1 MKYRKTISAVSAA
14 AAIVNMFAAVSAA
27 EPVIDIDFRDETSV
41 SDWSN
46 SDGITFSHDDVIGD
60 YALIDGNSAASAPR
74 SPEFSV
80 SGDVCVEFD
89 MMIPTNKAD
98 GMTANTI
105 GGGATGG
112 LALMEGDSVAG
123 VVGFRGNST
132 GTPDHIISTGGT
144 KNTTWLLGLASPKST
159 AYRDQWLHYVMVV
172 NTDTDKGDI
181 YIIDPED
188 EKVYNNEGTFTSYI
202 KNIGALTN
210 IGVVSDTNYTIGLAN
225 LKVYEPDPNKVEL
238 SAVDDVTVQYLPGE
252 GSVST
257 VQYTS
262 KALRTL
268 GYNSGGEYIQTDQSI
283 VMDSAVIDYS
293 VTTAD
298 GETPKDGISIG
309 SDGIL
314 EITSQAE
321 AGEYIVTARC
331 GELTAELP
339 LEVKEAG
346 LAVRAEISGNDEII
360 LGSGTEYAYKVLPVA
375 DTGAVLPDKD
385 VTWEII
391 GNACGCSIND
401 EGVLTVGNETGKITL
416 KAVID
421 ENGVSQEFDVYIRS
435 QEDIENAPVEIKGML
450 LSSGG
455 TDISSGTVSGA
466 AIKSDTEGQEAH
478 LCIRGYDKYGL
489 LTVDENF
496 DIGILEK
503 GAYSVDIASAA
514 ELEGTV
520 KLRAMIIGENEK
532 VLSGKT
538 VDMTEGIYKGLP
550 IVGDWYMN
558 EEVGIGASANS
569 GPPAGIDPEVVNT
582 SEHSASYKYDD
593 NYREITKDNILW
605 YKTGAYYSG
614 SNIYQQHSR
623 DWEQQALP
631 IGNGYMG
638 GMIFG
643 MPGRDQ
649 IQFNEETFWAGGY
662 RGIQTESNSST
673 INPDMG
679 EGINSYM
686 NAGNIFVDFGMP
698 KNAEVRNYYRD
709 LDLDEAVAHVEY
721 TYNNVKYN
729 REYFASYKAESLIFR
744 YTADTDGA
752 LTFDVNPVMAH
763 PGNIK
768 TEDGVITITG
778 KLKDSEP
785 YSSGGNVRYAMESDL
800 EYCAKIKVIADGGE
814 VIDDY
819 AKISVKDANAVTI
832 IVTCATDYDPDQFEI
847 GEDGKVDIEAK
858 QFKHRDG
865 VEYAVSKAETRL
877 ANTDGKSYEELK
889 NEHIEDYKSLFD
901 RVKFT
906 LTDDDEICKTPT
918 NELLSSYGS
927 VVSQTTDSTGA
938 SKVTYDQAKYDAL
951 DKHAE
956 ELYYN
961 YSRYLMIASSR
972 ENTIPAN
979 LQGKWCQSVS
989 EIWGSGY
996 TLNINLEMNYWFA
1009 GEANLT
1015 ESAMALIGWLES
1027 QIPAGSVTAKNQY
1040 GITQKS
1046 YRMEN
1051 GKVVFE
1057 ESENIEDRPFIM
1069 HTKSSILGSTDITG
1083 SMSIQSPGNLAWLM
1097 QNVWN
1102 IYETSG
1108 DVELLR
1114 TRLYPIMRQAAN
1126 FYTQYMYS
1134 NKRTTDDTEKY
1145 PNGYYYTTGSSRSP
1159 EQGPTQ
1165 EGIYYDL
1172 QLVAG
1177 FYDYIIEAA
1186 NILGTDKDKLEV
1198 WHEIRDNI
1206 KKPVELGDDG
1216 QVKEWE
1222 QETAYNRDENGNKLG
1237 DDHHRH
1243 ISNLVALYP
1252 GELINRDTP
1261 EFMEGARIVLNNRGD
1276 DSTGWSCSFKFLLWG
1291 RLLDGDRALELFRYQ
1306 IAKKTYSN
1314 LFNFHDPFQID
1325 GNFGSAAGIHELVMQ
1340 SEDNDIYIL
1349 PALPSQW
1356 DKGSISGIKSKN
1368 GSEVSIEWAEGKLT
1382 QAEITPIKDCVMNIG
1397 YGDTNLAVTA
1407 DGVTTVVAPVNGL
1420 CSVAVTAGKTYSIA
1434 PTEAEADK
1442 DMYTVEGSE
1451 KQDGTCKITVSKN
1464 SDAASDGHMM
1474 YIACYKDGVPT
1485 SIKAIDIS
1493 SLSKGQEDYTIEYG
1507 NADSIKVFFWNS
1519 KNIPVSS
1526 QVTL

>member
-1 MKYRKTISAVSAA
+1 MKYRKTISAISAA
-14 AAIVNMFAAVSAA
+14 AAAVNMLASVSAA
-27 EPVIDIDFRDETSV
+27 EPVLDIGFSDETAV

-46 SDGITFSHDDVIGD
+46 SDGITFSHNDVVGD
-60 YALIDGNSAASAPR
+60 YALIDGSSAANAPR

-98 GMTANTI
+98 GTTANII

-112 LALMEGDSVAG
+112 LALMEGESVAG

-159 AYRDQWLHYVMVV
+159 AYRDQWLHYVMIV

-188 EKVYNNEGTFTSYI
+188 EKVYNNEGTFASYI
-202 KNIGALTN
+202 KSIGSLTN

-225 LKVYEPDPNKVEL
+225 LKVYEPEPTKVEL

-268 GYNSGGEYIQTDQSI
+268 GYNSGGEYIETEQNI
-283 VMDSAVIDYS
+283 LMDSAVIEYS
-293 VTTAD
+293 VTAAD
-298 GETPKDGISIG
+298 GEQPESGISIS
-309 SDGIL
+309 SDGKL
-314 EITSQAE
+314 EITSEAN
-321 AGEYIVTARC
+321 AGEYTITASC
-331 GELTAELP
+331 GELTAEMP

-346 LAVRAEISGNDEII
+346 LAVRAEITGSDEIV
-360 LGSGTEYAYKVLPVA
+360 LGSGSEYEYKALPVA
-375 DTGAVLPDKD
+375 DTGAVLPDKET
-385 VTWEII
+385 TWELI
-391 GNACGCSIND
+391 GDNHGCSINNS
-401 EGVLTVGNETGKITL
+401 GILTVGNETGKITL
-416 KAVID
+416 KAVIS
-421 ENGVSQEFDVYIRS
+421 ENGISQEYEVYIRS
-435 QEDIENAPVEIKGML
+435 QAEVENAPVELKGIL

-455 TDISSGTVSGA
+455 TDISSGNISGA
-466 AIKSDTEGQEAH
+466 AISSDIDGESAR
-478 LCIRGYDKYGL
+478 LRIKGYDKYGL
-489 LTVDENF
+489 LTVDESA
-496 DIGILEK
+496 DIGMLEM
-503 GAYSVDIASAA
+503 GVYSVDINSDNS
-514 ELEGTV
+514 LDGTV
-520 KLRAMIIGENEK
+520 KLRAMIIGENDT
-532 VLSGKT
+532 VLSGVT
-538 VDMTEGIYKGLP
+538 EDITEGIYKGLP
-550 IVGDWYMN
+550 IVGDWHMN
-558 EEVGIGASANS
+558 EDVGIGASANS

-582 SEHSASYKYDD
+582 SEHSATYKYDD

-614 SNIYQQHSR
+614 ANIYQQHSR

-662 RGIQTESNSST
+662 RGFQKETSSST
-673 INPDMG
+673 SNPDMG

-729 REYFASYKAESLIFR
+729 REYFASYKAESLVFR
-744 YTADTDGA
+744 YTADTQAA

-763 PGNIK
+763 PGTIR
-768 TEDGVITITG
+768 TENGVITITG

-785 YSSGGNVRYAMESDL
+785 YASGGNVRYALESDL
-800 EYCAKIKVIADGGE
+800 EYCAKIKVIAEGGE

-819 AKISVKDANAVTI
+819 AKISVKNADAVTI

-847 GEDGKVDIEAK
+847 GADGKVDIDAK

-865 VEYAVSKAETRL
+865 IEYAISKADARL
-877 ANTDGKSYEELK
+877 ANTEGRSYEELK

-901 RVKFT
+901 RVRFT

-918 NELLSSYGS
+918 NELISSYGS
-927 VVSQTTDSTGA
+927 VVSQTADSTGA

-972 ENTIPAN
+972 ETTVPAN

-1015 ESAMALIGWLES
+1015 ESAMALVGWLES
-1027 QIPAGSVTAKNQY
+1027 QIPAGSITAKNQY

-1057 ESENIEDRPFIM
+1057 DSDNIEDRPFIM
-1069 HTKSSILGSTDITG
+1069 HTKESILGSTDING

-1097 QNVWN
+1097 QNIWN

-1108 DVELLR
+1108 DTELLR

-1126 FYTQYMYS
+1126 FYTQYMYA
-1134 NKRTTDDTEKY
+1134 NKRTSTDTEKY

-1177 FYDYIIEAA
+1177 FYDYVIDAA
-1186 NILGTDKDKLEV
+1186 KVLGIDEDKLEV
-1198 WHEIRDNI
+1198 WQEIRDNI

-1222 QETAYNRDENGNKLG
+1222 QESDQQSRNYVVDTAKEYIFANYNKDVTLDAIARACFCNSSYLSYIFKKKTGMKVSEYINSF
-1237 DDHHRH
+1237 R
-1243 ISNLVALYP
+1243 
-1252 GELINRDTP
+1252 INRAKFYLSISDFTITQIS
-1261 EFMEGARIVLNNRGD
+1261 EKVGFNDSGYFSRVFKK
-1276 DSTGWSCSFKFLLWG
+1276 STGISP
-1291 RLLDGDRALELFRYQ
+1291 DAFR
-1306 IAKKTYSN
+1306 K
-1314 LFNFHDPFQID
+1314 
-1325 GNFGSAAGIHELVMQ
+1325 
-1340 SEDNDIYIL
+1340 SEKHRVL
-1349 PALPSQW
+1349 
-1356 DKGSISGIKSKN
+1356 
-1368 GSEVSIEWAEGKLT
+1368 
-1382 QAEITPIKDCVMNIG
+1382 
-1397 YGDTNLAVTA
+1397 A
-1407 DGVTTVVAPVNGL
+1407 DG
-1420 CSVAVTAGKTYSIA
+1420 K
-1434 PTEAEADK
+1434 
-1442 DMYTVEGSE
+1442 
-1451 KQDGTCKITVSKN
+1451 
-1464 SDAASDGHMM
+1464 
-1474 YIACYKDGVPT
+1474 
-1485 SIKAIDIS
+1485 
-1493 SLSKGQEDYTIEYG
+1493 
-1507 NADSIKVFFWNS
+1507 
-1519 KNIPVSS
+1519 
-1526 QVTL
+1526 